1 MNWFRASSPGLT
13 KGLPLAVGST
23 VRMLCNPKA
32 QVAAGRKVGGPPV
45 VKLEMQGT
53 RGFPGS
59 FASAAII
66 GSCEAV
72 GAKILLFVSSGTESC
87 ASDRRPSYPTK
98 KNVASLIMGK
108 LRVPPN
114 CWRLKEFFTGSPAAA
129 RLKLAKVES
138 SDRAG
143 LKANGSRASIALLRK
158 NP

>member
-1 MNWFRASSPGLT
+1 
-13 KGLPLAVGST
+13 
-23 VRMLCNPKA
+23 MLCNPKA

-98 KNVASLIMGK
+98 KNVESLIMGQ

-114 CWRLKEFFTGSPAAA
+114 STGVIICLAAINGDVVAPPVAPIKRQPALRSLLNSKIGIAGDVVGIACA
-129 RLKLAKVES
+129 R
-138 SDRAG
+138 G
-143 LKANGSRASIALLRK
+143 
-158 NP
+158 